1 MLGPLFKYYHWRFV
15 DVLARFWSMNA
26 ATLSR
31 SFLPNR
37 SCPLGAC
44 SHCLQNLRNSFVHMA
59 QGLTI
64 LRFNMPDETTSLPE
78 GITRLTEGLWLQAE
92 VQLGCWTRHMTT
104 ISRSATKN
112 APHVD
117 SIVRRTPDEAQES
130 SWELEVIDFP
140 VFCATHALIVAKP
153 ETQNRAQH
161 GEPILHF
168 LSKTT
173 VYDFAACISSV
184 SGSM

>member
-1 MLGPLFKYYHWRFV
+1 MHGPLFKHDHWRLDDF
-15 DVLARFWSMNA
+15 LALFRSMNA
-26 ATLSR
+26 AALSR

-37 SCPLGAC
+37 SCPLDAC
-44 SHCLQNLRNSFVHMA
+44 SHCLQNLRNSFVHLA
-59 QGLTI
+59 KGLI
-64 LRFNMPDETTSLPE
+64 FLRFSILDETTSLPE

-130 SWELEVIDFP
+130 SWELEVIDLP

-173 VYDFAACISSV
+173 VFDFAACISSV

>member
-1 MLGPLFKYYHWRFV
+1 MHGPLFKHDHWRLDDF
-15 DVLARFWSMNA
+15 LALFRSMNA
-26 ATLSR
+26 AALSR

-37 SCPLGAC
+37 SCPLDAC
-44 SHCLQNLRNSFVHMA
+44 SHCLQNLRNSFVHLA
-59 QGLTI
+59 KGLI
-64 LRFNMPDETTSLPE
+64 FLRFSILDETTSLPE

-92 VQLGCWTRHMTT
+92 VQLGCWARHMTT

-117 SIVRRTPDEAQES
+117 SIVRRTPDEAHES

-168 LSKTT
+168 LSKN
-173 VYDFAACISSV
+173 SV
-184 SGSM
+184 